1 MRVKLIVDD
10 GFIKSDLGYK
20 DIDKAI
26 MTLKYLS
33 KKSK

>member
-10 GFIKSDLGYK
+10 GFLKSDLGFCE
-20 DIDKAI
+20 IDKAI
-26 MTLKYLS
+26 ITLKYLS